1 MSTTPDIAVENAIAL
16 AVKFHRGQRDKAGVP
31 YILHPLTLML
41 RSNDPIV
48 QQAAVLHDLLED
60 TVATRDDLVAAHL
73 DPRAIH
79 AIELLTHTS
88 DLSYADY
95 VVRIKTDRVATQ
107 VKLLDLND
115 NYRLDRVAYR
125 IEHAAQDAK
134 RLQKYILTKQFLSD
148 EIDQEAYLKAMPP
161 FE

>member
-16 AVKFHRGQRDKAGVP
+16 AVKFHRGQRDKAGIA

-41 RSNDPIV
+41 QSNDPVV

-60 TVATRDDLVAAHL
+60 TIATRDDLVTAQL

-88 DLSYADY
+88 ELSYAEY

-134 RLQKYILTKQFLSD
+134 RLQRYILTKQFLSD
-148 EIDQEAYLKAMPP
+148 EIDQETYLKAMPL

>member
-16 AVKFHRGQRDKAGVP
+16 AVKFHRGQRDKAGIA

-41 RSNDPIV
+41 QSNDPVV

-60 TVATRDDLVAAHL
+60 TIATRDDLVTAQL

-79 AIELLTHTS
+79 A
-88 DLSYADY
+88 SYAEY

-134 RLQKYILTKQFLSD
+134 RLQRYILTKQFLSD
-148 EIDQEAYLKAMPP
+148 EIDQETYLKAMPL

>member
-1 MSTTPDIAVENAIAL
+1 MTITPDIAVENAIAL
-16 AVKFHRGQRDKAGVP
+16 AVKFHCGQRDKAGTP

-41 RSNDPIV
+41 QSCDPIV

-60 TVATRDDLVAAHL
+60 TIATRDDLVAALL

-95 VVRIKTDRVATQ
+95 IVRIKTDRVATQ

-125 IEHAAQDAK
+125 IEHAAQDSK

-148 EIDQEAYLKAMPP
+148 EIDQDAYLKAMPP

>member
-16 AVKFHRGQRDKAGVP
+16 AVKFHHGQRDKAGMP

-41 RSNDPIV
+41 RSSDPIV

-60 TVATRDDLVAAHL
+60 TVATRDDLVAAQL

-88 DLSYADY
+88 DLSYAEY
-95 VVRIKTDRVATQ
+95 VVRIKSDRVATQ

-125 IEHAAQDAK
+125 IEHAVHDAK